1 MFLQNR
7 GVSFEKKL
15 LALFQELLSLNHTLQ
30 KILKRERQLS
40 SSCFAKVLF
49 CGVLAPTLL
58 QWLQMRPNLGHL
70 SPPGYIILIS
80 ACLHYIYL
88 RLVTL
93 YLSPPGYI
101 IFISAWFIY
110 LSLPGYIIFI
120 SAWLHYIYL
129 RRLPLFT
136 TDRFF
141 ADKTRKLTWWT
152 RNLKV
157 YGKV

>member
-70 SPPGYIILIS
+70 SPPGYIIFIS
-80 ACLHYIYL
+80 AWLHCIYL
-88 RLVTL
+88 LLVTSYLYPPGLFIYLCLVTL
-93 YLSPPGYI
+93 YLSPPGFL
-101 IFISAWFIY
+101 FISAWFIY
-110 LSLPGYIIFI
+110 SCPLDNVSSGLSIQHLL
-120 SAWLHYIYL
+120 A
-129 RRLPLFT
+129 
-136 TDRFF
+136 
-141 ADKTRKLTWWT
+141 LT
-152 RNLKV
+152 L
-157 YGKV
+157 

>member
-1 MFLQNR
+1 MFLQNT

-49 CGVLAPTLL
+49 CGDLAPTLL

-70 SPPGYIILIS
+70 SPPGYIIFIS

-129 RRLPLFT
+129 RLVFYLSPPGLFIHVRLITFRPDYLFNT
-136 TDRFF
+136 CSH
-141 ADKTRKLTWWT
+141 
-152 RNLKV
+152 
-157 YGKV
+157 

>member
-1 MFLQNR
+1 MFLSR
-7 GVSFEKKL
+7 EKNL
-15 LALFQELLSLNHTLQ
+15 CFQELLPLNLTLQ
-30 KILKRERQLS
+30 KILKIERQLS

-70 SPPGYIILIS
+70 SPPGYIIFIS

-101 IFISAWFIY
+101 TFISAWLIY
-110 LSLPGYIIFI
+110 LSLPGYIILI

-129 RRLPLFT
+129 RLVFLFISAWFIYSCPL
-136 TDRFF
+136 DNVSSGLSIQHLL
-141 ADKTRKLTWWT
+141 ALT
-152 RNLKV
+152 L
-157 YGKV
+157 

>member
-70 SPPGYIILIS
+70 SPPGYIIFIS
-80 ACLHYIYL
+80 ASLHYIYL

-93 YLSPPGYI
+93 Y
-101 IFISAWFIY
+101 
-110 LSLPGYIIFI
+110 
-120 SAWLHYIYL
+120 
-129 RRLPLFT
+129 
-136 TDRFF
+136 
-141 ADKTRKLTWWT
+141 
-152 RNLKV
+152 
-157 YGKV
+157 

>member
-1 MFLQNR
+1 MFLQNT
-7 GVSFEKKL
+7 GVSFQKKL

-70 SPPGYIILIS
+70 SPPGYIIFIS
-80 ACLHYIYL
+80 DSLHYIYL

-93 YLSPPGYI
+93 YLSPPGFL
-101 IFISAWFIY
+101 FISAWFIY
-110 LSLPGYIIFI
+110 SCPLDNVSSGLSIQHLL
-120 SAWLHYIYL
+120 A
-129 RRLPLFT
+129 
-136 TDRFF
+136 
-141 ADKTRKLTWWT
+141 LT
-152 RNLKV
+152 L
-157 YGKV
+157 